1 MATYTEQRRQEEQK
15 ALNRMILENS
25 VIASN
30 KESMKEIYEILQKRD
45 TNGNPLSSMM
55 IRNIRVFA
63 KINIIFRK

>member
-1 MATYTEQRRQEEQK
+1 
-15 ALNRMILENS
+15 MIIENS

-63 KINIIFRK
+63 KINIILRKQLRGQLKTWQ

>member
-1 MATYTEQRRQEEQK
+1 
-15 ALNRMILENS
+15 MILENS